1 MVTRMRCRSSDGRRV
16 QDARDE
22 PQHDPQG
29 NPVVEDAYTLGPHVA
44 TFGGST
50 HTVHIDDDGNIHVHK
65 RRTAATR
72 DKTYT
77 ERLKELADQYRKH
90 IWW

>member
-29 NPVVEDAYTLGPHVA
+29 NPVVEDAYTPDRMWPLSGAPPTPSTLMMTA
-44 TFGGST
+44 TFTST
-50 HTVHIDDDGNIHVHK
+50 NAARQRHATK
-65 RRTAATR
+65 R
-72 DKTYT
+72 
-77 ERLKELADQYRKH
+77 
-90 IWW
+90 IPSG

>member
-1 MVTRMRCRSSDGRRV
+1 
-16 QDARDE
+16 
-22 PQHDPQG
+22 
-29 NPVVEDAYTLGPHVA
+29 VA